1 VVPEIF
7 SGYNV
12 VRVWLEII
20 SKECVVSLRENITAA
35 VKTSMLARDAE
46 RTSTLRMIQAKLKD
60 TDIAARPKGV
70 SAVPDDE
77 IFAMLR
83 SMIKSRRD
91 SVALYRQGGREELAA
106 KEEAEIAVIAEFLPK
121 TLEGEALMAAV
132 NAAIAET
139 GATSA
144 KDMGKVIGAL
154 KAKHGAA
161 LDMAVASAAVKA
173 ALS

>member
-1 VVPEIF
+1 
-7 SGYNV
+7 
-12 VRVWLEII
+12 L
-20 SKECVVSLRENITAA
+20 SLREQITAA
-35 VKTSMLARDAE
+35 VKTAMLARDAE

-70 SAVPDDE
+70 ATVPDDE

-91 SVALYRQGGREELAA
+91 AVALYRQGGREELAM
-106 KEEAEIAVIAEFLPK
+106 KEEAEISVIEEFLPQ
-121 TLEGEALMAAV
+121 TLAGDALTAAIK
-132 NAAIAET
+132 AAIAET

-161 LDMAVASAAVKA
+161 LDMGAVSAAVKA
-173 ALS
+173 ALG

>member
-1 VVPEIF
+1 M
-7 SGYNV
+7 
-12 VRVWLEII
+12 
-20 SKECVVSLRENITAA
+20 SLRENITAA

>member
-1 VVPEIF
+1 M
-7 SGYNV
+7 
-12 VRVWLEII
+12 
-20 SKECVVSLRENITAA
+20 SLREDLTAA
-35 VKTSMLARDAE
+35 VKAAMLARDAE
-46 RTSTLRMIQAKLKD
+46 RTSALRMIQAKLKD

-70 SAVPDDE
+70 DQIPDEE

-91 SVALYRQGGREELAA
+91 SVAMYRQGGREELAA
-106 KEEAEIAVIAEFLPK
+106 KEEAEIAVISEFLPQ
-121 TLEGEALMAAV
+121 TLEGEALE
-132 NAAIAET
+132 AAIKEAVAAT
-139 GATSA
+139 GSASA

-173 ALS
+173 ALAG

>member
-1 VVPEIF
+1 M
-7 SGYNV
+7 G
-12 VRVWLEII
+12 
-20 SKECVVSLRENITAA
+20 LRDEITAA
-35 VKTSMLARDAE
+35 VKTAMLARQAE

-60 TDIAARPKGV
+60 SDIAARPKGV
-70 SAVPDDE
+70 TAIPDDE

-91 SVALYRQGGREELAA
+91 AAALYRQGGREELAV
-106 KEEAEIAVIAEFLPK
+106 KEETEISVIEEFLPQ
-121 TLEGEALMAAV
+121 TLAGEALTAAISH
-132 NAAIAET
+132 AIAET

-161 LDMAVASAAVKA
+161 LDMGAVSAAVKS
-173 ALS
+173 ALG

>member
-1 VVPEIF
+1 M
-7 SGYNV
+7 
-12 VRVWLEII
+12 
-20 SKECVVSLRENITAA
+20 SLREDLTAA
-35 VKTSMLARDAE
+35 VKAAMLARQPE
-46 RTSTLRMIQAKLKD
+46 RTSALRMIQAKLKD

-70 SAVPDDE
+70 DQIPDEE

-91 SVALYRQGGREELAA
+91 SVAMYRQGGREELAA
-106 KEEAEIAVIAEFLPK
+106 KEEAEIAVISEFLPQ
-121 TLEGEALMAAV
+121 TLEGEALE
-132 NAAIAET
+132 AAIKEAVAAT
-139 GATSA
+139 GAASA

-173 ALS
+173 ALAG

>member
-1 VVPEIF
+1 M
-7 SGYNV
+7 
-12 VRVWLEII
+12 
-20 SKECVVSLRENITAA
+20 SLRDQITAA
-35 VKTSMLARDAE
+35 VKTAMLARDAE

-60 TDIAARPKGV
+60 TDIAARPKGI

-91 SVALYRQGGREELAA
+91 AVALYRQGGREELAA
-106 KEEAEIAVIAEFLPK
+106 KEEAEIAVIEEFLPQ
-121 TLEGEALMAAV
+121 TLSGDALTAAMQT
-132 NAAIAET
+132 AIAET

-161 LDMAVASAAVKA
+161 LDMGAVSAAVKT
-173 ALS
+173 ALG